1 MGTDRAR
8 NWLSG
13 YQGLKFEYDTWA
25 ERLARMENDQFIP
38 AMKMGDESKHT
49 ASAYDRMGS
58 ATIRRL
64 DFEEDTSEEIA
75 EIKAKMKA
83 IETAIKALPD
93 PMHRGVLI
101 QRYVNGWD
109 GYKLKPWR
117 SIALQLYRSDDDAAL
132 KRVQRLH
139 KEALEKMEEM
149 TDEENN
155 LRPCFNH
162 GIGG

>member
-1 MGTDRAR
+1 MGTDRVR
-8 NWLSG
+8 RWLSG

-25 ERLARMENDQFIP
+25 EKLARMENEQYIP
-38 AMKMGDESKHT
+38 AMRMGDESKHGP
-49 ASAYDRMGS
+49 SAYDRMGS

-64 DFEEDTSEEIA
+64 DFEGDTSEEIA

-101 QRYVNGWD
+101 QRYITGFD

-117 SIALQLYRSDDDAAL
+117 SIALQLYRRDDDEDL

-139 KEALEKMEEM
+139 REALETLEDI

-155 LRPCFNH
+155 LLL
-162 GIGG
+162 

>member
-8 NWLSG
+8 EWLKS

-25 ERLARMENDQFIP
+25 ERLARLENEQYIP
-38 AMKMGDESKHT
+38 AMRMGDESKHT
-49 ASAYDRMGS
+49 QSANDRMGN

-64 DFEEDTSEEIA
+64 EFEAETAADIA
-75 EIKAKMKA
+75 EVKAKIKA

-101 QRYVNGWD
+101 QRYVAGFD

-117 SIALQLYRSDDDAAL
+117 TVAIQLYRDDDEAAL
-132 KRVQRLH
+132 KRVQKLH
-139 KEALEKMEEM
+139 REALESLEEI

-155 LRPCFNH
+155 LLL
-162 GIGG
+162 

>member
-8 NWLSG
+8 SWLSG

-25 ERLARMENDQFIP
+25 ERLARLENEQYIP
-38 AMKMGDESKHT
+38 AMRMGDESKHSP
-49 ASAYDRMGS
+49 SAYDRMGS
-58 ATIRRL
+58 ATTRRL
-64 DFEEDTSEEIA
+64 DFENDTAEEITA
-75 EIKAKMKA
+75 IKAEMKA

-101 QRYVNGWD
+101 QRYVAGFD

-117 SIALQLYRSDDDAAL
+117 HIATQLYRNDEDASL

-139 KEALEKMEEM
+139 REALECLEEI

-155 LRPCFNH
+155 LLL
-162 GIGG
+162 

>member
-1 MGTDRAR
+1 MGTDRVR
-8 NWLSG
+8 SWLSG

-25 ERLARMENDQFIP
+25 ERLARMENEQFIP
-38 AMKMGDESKHT
+38 AMRMGDESKHS

-64 DFEEDTSEEIA
+64 DFEDDTSEDIA

-101 QRYVNGWD
+101 QRYIVGFD

-117 SIALQLYRSDDDAAL
+117 YIASQLYRRDDDADL

-139 KEALEKMEEM
+139 REALETLEDI

-155 LRPCFNH
+155 LLL
-162 GIGG
+162 

>member
-1 MGTDRAR
+1 MGTERVR
-8 NWLSG
+8 RWLSG

-25 ERLARMENDQFIP
+25 ERLAQLENEQYIP
-38 AMKMGDESKHT
+38 AMRMGDESKHGP
-49 ASAYDRMGS
+49 SAYDRMGS

-64 DFEEDTSEEIA
+64 NFEEETSEEIA

-93 PMHRGVLI
+93 PMYRGVLM
-101 QRYVNGWD
+101 QRYIAGFD

-117 SIALQLYRSDDDAAL
+117 TIAVQLYRQDDDAAL

-139 KEALEKMEEM
+139 REALETLEDI

-155 LRPCFNH
+155 LLL
-162 GIGG
+162 

>member
-1 MGTDRAR
+1 MGTDRVR
-8 NWLSG
+8 SWLSG

-25 ERLARMENDQFIP
+25 ERLARLENEQYIP
-38 AMKMGDESKHT
+38 AMRMGDESKHGP
-49 ASAYDRMGS
+49 SAYDRMGS

-64 DFEEDTSEEIA
+64 EFEENTSEDIA

-93 PMHRGVLI
+93 PMHRGVLT
-101 QRYVNGWD
+101 QRYVTGFD

-117 SIALQLYRSDDDAAL
+117 TIALKLYRRDDDADL
-132 KRVQRLH
+132 KRVQRIH
-139 KEALEKMEEM
+139 REALEKLEEI

-155 LRPCFNH
+155 LLL
-162 GIGG
+162 

>member
-8 NWLSG
+8 SWLSG

-25 ERLARMENDQFIP
+25 ERLARMENEQYIP
-38 AMKMGDESKHT
+38 AMRMGDESKHGP
-49 ASAYDRMGS
+49 SAYDRMGS

-64 DFEEDTSEEIA
+64 EFEDNTSEEIT

-93 PMHRGVLI
+93 PMHRGVLT
-101 QRYVNGWD
+101 QRYVTGFD

-117 SIALQLYRSDDDAAL
+117 AIALKLYRRDDDADL
-132 KRVQRLH
+132 KRVQRIH
-139 KEALEKMEEM
+139 REALEKLGEI
-149 TDEENN
+149 TDEENH
-155 LRPCFNH
+155 LLL
-162 GIGG
+162 

>member
-8 NWLSG
+8 SWLSG

-25 ERLARMENDQFIP
+25 ERLARMENEQYIP
-38 AMKMGDESKHT
+38 AMRMGDESKHT
-49 ASAYDRMGS
+49 ASANDRMGN

-64 DFEEDTSEEIA
+64 DYEDETADEIA
-75 EIKAKMKA
+75 EILAKMKA

-101 QRYVNGWD
+101 QRYVAGFD
-109 GYKLKPWR
+109 GYNQKPWR
-117 SIALQLYRSDDDAAL
+117 HIAVQLYRQDDEAAL

-139 KEALEKMEEM
+139 REALECLEEI

-155 LRPCFNH
+155 LLL
-162 GIGG
+162 

>member
-8 NWLSG
+8 SWLTG

-25 ERLARMENDQFIP
+25 ERLAQMENEQYIP
-38 AMKMGDESKHT
+38 AMRMGDESKHGP
-49 ASAYDRMGS
+49 SAYDRMGA
-58 ATIRRL
+58 ATIRRM
-64 DFEEDTSEEIA
+64 DFESETSEEITA
-75 EIKAKMKA
+75 IKAEMKA

-101 QRYVNGWD
+101 QRYITGFD

-117 SIALQLYRSDDDAAL
+117 PIALQLYRQDDDAAL

-139 KEALEKMEEM
+139 REALESLEEI

-155 LRPCFNH
+155 LLL
-162 GIGG
+162 

>member
-1 MGTDRAR
+1 MAR
-8 NWLSG
+8 L
-13 YQGLKFEYDTWA
+13 
-25 ERLARMENDQFIP
+25 ENEQYIP
-38 AMKMGDESKHT
+38 AMRMGDESMHT
-49 ASAYDRMGS
+49 ASAYDRMGA

-64 DFEEDTSEEIA
+64 EFEDDTSEEISA
-75 EIKAKMKA
+75 IKAKMKA

-101 QRYVNGWD
+101 QRYITGYD

-117 SIALQLYRSDDDAAL
+117 PVAFQLYRNDDEAAL

-139 KEALEKMEEM
+139 REALESLEEI

-155 LRPCFNH
+155 LLL
-162 GIGG
+162 

>member
-8 NWLSG
+8 SWLSG

-25 ERLARMENDQFIP
+25 ERLAQLENEQYIP
-38 AMKMGDESKHT
+38 AMRMGDESKHSP
-49 ASAYDRMGS
+49 SAYDRMGS

-64 DFEEDTSEEIA
+64 DFEGETADEIA

-83 IETAIKALPD
+83 IETAIKALKD
-93 PMHRGVLI
+93 PMHRGVLT
-101 QRYVNGWD
+101 QRYVTGYY

-117 SIALQLYRSDDDAAL
+117 AIAIQLYRNDDDADL

-139 KEALEKMEEM
+139 REALEKLEEI

-155 LRPCFNH
+155 LLL
-162 GIGG
+162 

>member
-8 NWLSG
+8 EWLKS

-25 ERLARMENDQFIP
+25 ERLARLENEQYIP
-38 AMKMGDESKHT
+38 AMRMGDESKHT
-49 ASAYDRMGS
+49 QSANDRMGN

-64 DFEEDTSEEIA
+64 EFEDETAADIA
-75 EIKAKMKA
+75 EVKAKIKA
-83 IETAIKALPD
+83 IESAIKALPY

-101 QRYVNGWD
+101 QRYVAGFD

-117 SIALQLYRSDDDAAL
+117 TVAIQLYRDDDEAAL
-132 KRVQRLH
+132 KRVQKLH
-139 KEALEKMEEM
+139 REALESLEEI

-155 LRPCFNH
+155 LLL
-162 GIGG
+162 

>member
-8 NWLSG
+8 SWLTG

-25 ERLARMENDQFIP
+25 ERLAQLENEQYIP
-38 AMKMGDESKHT
+38 AMRMGDESKHGP
-49 ASAYDRMGS
+49 SAYDRMGA
-58 ATIRRL
+58 ATIRRM
-64 DFEEDTSEEIA
+64 DFESETSEEITA
-75 EIKAKMKA
+75 IKAEMKA

-101 QRYVNGWD
+101 QRYITGFD

-117 SIALQLYRSDDDAAL
+117 PIALQLYRQDDDAAL

-139 KEALEKMEEM
+139 REALESLEEI

-155 LRPCFNH
+155 LCL
-162 GIGG
+162 

>member
-8 NWLSG
+8 NWLG
-13 YQGLKFEYDTWA
+13 EYQGLKFEYDTWA
-25 ERLARMENDQFIP
+25 EQLEMRENDQYLPAIP
-38 AMKMGDESKHT
+38 DSDGSKRT
-49 ASAYDRMGS
+49 PTPRSDRMAN
-58 ATIRRL
+58 ATVRRME
-64 DFEEDTSEEIA
+64 FEDETAEEIA

-101 QRYVNGWD
+101 QRYVAGFD

-117 SIALQLYRSDDDAAL
+117 HIAIQLYRQDEDSAL
-132 KRVQRLH
+132 KRVQRIH
-139 KEALEKMEEM
+139 REALEKLEEI

-155 LRPCFNH
+155 LLL
-162 GIGG
+162 

>member
-1 MGTDRAR
+1 MGIDRVR
-8 NWLSG
+8 KWLSG

-25 ERLARMENDQFIP
+25 ERLARMENEQYIP
-38 AMKMGDESKHT
+38 AMRMGDESKHSP
-49 ASAYDRMGS
+49 SAYDRMGS

-64 DFEEDTSEEIA
+64 DFEDDSADEIA

-83 IETAIKALPD
+83 IETAIMALPD

-101 QRYVNGWD
+101 QRYITGYD

-117 SIALQLYRSDDDAAL
+117 SIAIQLYRRDDDADL

-139 KEALEKMEEM
+139 REALETLEDI

-155 LRPCFNH
+155 LLL
-162 GIGG
+162 

>member
-1 MGTDRAR
+1 MQMGIDRVR
-8 NWLSG
+8 SWLSG

-25 ERLARMENDQFIP
+25 ERLARMENEQYIP
-38 AMKMGDESKHT
+38 AMRMGDESKHSP
-49 ASAYDRMGS
+49 SAYDRMGS

-64 DFEEDTSEEIA
+64 DFEDDSADEVA

-93 PMHRGVLI
+93 PMHRGVLT
-101 QRYVNGWD
+101 QRYVAGFD
-109 GYKLKPWR
+109 GYKLKPWKN
-117 SIALQLYRSDDDAAL
+117 IALQLYRRDDDADL

-139 KEALEKMEEM
+139 REALETLEDI

-155 LRPCFNH
+155 LLL
-162 GIGG
+162 